1 MILNTQ
7 MPSLI
12 IKKLGLGKNFLF
24 LEKPKDYIKG
34 TKMIYKGL
42 KNQLIELI

>member
-1 MILNTQ
+1 MV
-7 MPSLI
+7 
-12 IKKLGLGKNFLF
+12 KKRTFFF

-42 KNQLIELI
+42 KKSSDRADLISYLESLK